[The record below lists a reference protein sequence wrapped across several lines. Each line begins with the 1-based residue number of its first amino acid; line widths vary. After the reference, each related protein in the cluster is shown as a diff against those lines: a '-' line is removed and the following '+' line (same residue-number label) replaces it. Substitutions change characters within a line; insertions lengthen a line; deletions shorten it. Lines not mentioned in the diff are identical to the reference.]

1 MRELFRVDN
10 IFLKT
15 YEMAVSANDLKK
27 IKLVDHVLYAFKCDA
42 VTSLSVGMLIDAVAI
57 VNDDDDVGSF
67 DALKPWA
74 RFGK

>member
-42 VTSLSVGMLIDAVAI
+42 VTSLSVGMLIDAVVI
-57 VNDDDDVGSF
+57 VNDDDVGSF
-67 DALKPWA
+67 DALKSWA